1 MQFKMDAERLSTIE
15 YEINASRIRIL
26 RQADRLRSI
35 SMQLRNSGDT
45 ASQELGLRLMKTA
58 EQLEHETEMLLRMV
72 LVLNKSILY
81 YRRTEQEIADAMEG
95 QERVAV
101 AIRFITIPG
110 CPCPKILLPE
120 DCSVLFK
127 RLKGVQTDGDKN

>member
-35 SMQLRNSGDT
+35 RNSGDT